1 MESGNEQRETSNE
14 QCEEVTAMI
23 KIKRIYQAPAAGDG
37 FRILVD
43 RLWPRG
49 LTKEKAKVDLWMR
62 DISPSN
68 ELRKW
73 YGHDPD
79 KWAEFKKKYLGEI
92 GEKKEEFD
100 LLRKKVREGT
110 VTFLFSSKEEKLN
123 NAAALKE
130 FVETKRE

>member
-1 MESGNEQRETSNE
+1 MDGLEMRGQRQEA
-14 QCEEVTAMI
+14 VPMI
-23 KIKRIYQAPAAGDG
+23 KIKRIYESPGEKDG

-49 LTKEKAKVDLWMR
+49 WSKDKAKVHLWLR

-73 YGHDPD
+73 YGHDPE
-79 KWAEFKKKYLGEI
+79 KWAEFKKKYFQEI
-92 GEKKEEFD
+92 KQRKEEFD
-100 LLRKKVREGT
+100 LLLEKAGRGN
-110 VTFLFSSKEEKLN
+110 VTLLFSSQEKKLN

-130 FVETKRE
+130 IVERKLR

>member
-1 MESGNEQRETSNE
+1 
-14 QCEEVTAMI
+14 MI
-23 KIKRIYQAPAAGDG
+23 KIKRIYQTPAAGDG

-49 LTKEKAKVDLWMR
+49 LSKEKAKVDLWLK

-73 YGHDPD
+73 YSHDPA
-79 KWAEFKKKYLGEI
+79 KWAEFKRKYLEEI
-92 GEKKEEFD
+92 EGKKPEFD
-100 LLRKKVREGT
+100 LLRQKAKGGT
-110 VTFLFSSKEEKLN
+110 ITFLFSSKEEKLN

-130 FVETKRE
+130 FVESKRK

>member
-1 MESGNEQRETSNE
+1 
-14 QCEEVTAMI
+14 MI
-23 KIKRIYQAPAAGDG
+23 KIKRIYDPPAAGDG

-62 DISPSN
+62 DIAPSN

-79 KWAEFKKKYLGEI
+79 KWTEFKKKYFKEI
-92 GEKKEEFD
+92 EEKKEEFG
-100 LLRKKVREGT
+100 LLRKKAREGMI
-110 VTFLFSSKEEKLN
+110 TFLFSSKEEKLN

-130 FVETKRE
+130 FVERKSR

>member
-1 MESGNEQRETSNE
+1 
-14 QCEEVTAMI
+14 MI
-23 KIKRIYQAPAAGDG
+23 KIKRIYEAPSAGDG

-49 LTKEKAKVDLWMR
+49 LTKEKARVDLWLR

-79 KWAEFKKKYLGEI
+79 KWTEFKKKYLEEI
-92 GEKKEEFD
+92 EKKEEEFD
-100 LLRKKVREGT
+100 LLRKKAREGT

-130 FVETKRE
+130 FVERKLG

>member
-1 MESGNEQRETSNE
+1 
-14 QCEEVTAMI
+14 MI
-23 KIKRIYQAPAAGDG
+23 KIKRIYESPGEKDG

-49 LTKEKAKVDLWMR
+49 LSKDTAKVHLWLR

-73 YGHDPD
+73 YGHDPE
-79 KWAEFKKKYLGEI
+79 KWTEFKKKYFQEI
-92 GEKKEEFD
+92 KERKEEFD
-100 LLRKKVREGT
+100 LLLEKAGRGN
-110 VTFLFSSKEEKLN
+110 VTLLFSSQEKKLN

-130 FVETKRE
+130 IVERKLR

>member
-1 MESGNEQRETSNE
+1 MAIR
-14 QCEEVTAMI
+14 I
-23 KIKRIYQAPAAGDG
+23 KIKRIYDPPGAEDG

-49 LTKEKAKVDLWMR
+49 LSKEKAKVDLWLR
-62 DISPSN
+62 EISPSN

-79 KWAEFKKKYLGEI
+79 KWTEFKKKYLEEI
-92 GEKKEEFD
+92 EEKKEEFD
-100 LLRKKVREGT
+100 LLRKKAREVT
-110 VTFLFSSKEEKLN
+110 VTFLFSSKEEELN

-130 FVETKRE
+130 FVERKLRKKPGS

>member
-1 MESGNEQRETSNE
+1 
-14 QCEEVTAMI
+14 MI
-23 KIKRIYQAPAAGDG
+23 KIKRIYEAPAAGDG

-49 LTKEKAKVDLWMR
+49 LSKEKGKVDLWLR

-73 YGHDPD
+73 YGHEPE
-79 KWAEFKKKYLGEI
+79 KWAGFKRKYLEEI
-92 GEKKEEFD
+92 KGKKRELD
-100 LLRKKVREGT
+100 LLRQKAKGGT

-130 FVETKRE
+130 FMDSKHE

>member
-1 MESGNEQRETSNE
+1 MAIR
-14 QCEEVTAMI
+14 I
-23 KIKRIYQAPAAGDG
+23 KIKRIYDPPGAEDG

-49 LTKEKAKVDLWMR
+49 LSKEKAKVDLWLR
-62 DISPSN
+62 EISPSN

-79 KWAEFKKKYLGEI
+79 KWTEFKKKYLEEI
-92 GEKKEEFD
+92 EEKKEEFD
-100 LLRKKVREGT
+100 LLRKKAREGT
-110 VTFLFSSKEEKLN
+110 VTFLFSSKEEELN

-130 FVETKRE
+130 FVERKLRKKPGS